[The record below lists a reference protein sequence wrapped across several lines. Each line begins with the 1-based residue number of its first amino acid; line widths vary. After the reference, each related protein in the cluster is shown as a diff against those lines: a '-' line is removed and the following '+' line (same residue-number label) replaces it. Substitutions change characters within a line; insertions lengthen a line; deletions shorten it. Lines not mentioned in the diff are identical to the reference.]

1 MATASLSP
9 QTIANLRTIIDDAC
23 SDENAGLPCATV
35 VVVGKGDGSPYE
47 LFSHSTRRKGGGH
60 KNGAQD
66 RQLRDSE
73 HDIYWLASCTKLVTG
88 IACMQL
94 VERGVL
100 RLDDA
105 DQVEILCPELKEVCV
120 LQENGTK
127 VEKSRGITLRMLLT
141 HTAGFGYSFLN
152 QKLQSYFLEH
162 GSDIPEYDEF
172 SGHMHDF
179 YQPLVNQPGER
190 FEYGIS
196 IDWAGIL
203 VERTTGIKLND
214 YMQQFIFAPL
224 EVHDVSMI
232 PSAHMKERL
241 VGLWYRSAGGRL
253 VPRDYP
259 LNKPLDVKEAAEVFH
274 SGGAGLFGSIQ
285 EFSKILVALLND
297 GRSPETGQQI
307 LSPETVKEM
316 FTNQIHQHPDFARQ
330 PLPAMK
336 PDLVSP
342 CEELYPL
349 CPSPTPQGWGLTFMI
364 SPSVTGRSDTTA
376 HWSGLSNVF
385 WWCDR
390 EKGVAGI
397 VASQV
402 LPFVDPETGLLWA
415 SVETAVYE
423 GLQGT

>member
-1 MATASLSP
+1 MTTASLSP
-9 QTIANLRTIIDDAC
+9 QAIANLRTIIDDAC
-23 SDENAGLPCATV
+23 ADENAGLPCANV
-35 VVVGKGDGSPYE
+35 VIVGKGDSSPCE
-47 LFSHSTRRKGGGH
+47 LFSHSTRKGGGH
-60 KNGAQD
+60 KNGTED
-66 RQLRDSE
+66 RQIRDGE
-73 HDIYWLASCTKLVTG
+73 DDIYWLASCTKLVTG

-100 RLDDA
+100 GLDCA
-105 DQVEILCPELKEVCV
+105 DQVESLCPELKEVCV
-120 LQENGTK
+120 LQENGSK
-127 VEKSRGITLRMLLT
+127 VEKNRGITLRMLLT

-162 GSDIPEYDEF
+162 CSYIPEYNEF
-172 SGHMHDF
+172 SGYVQDF

-203 VERTTGIKLND
+203 VERATGMRLND
-214 YMQQFIFAPL
+214 YMQQSIFAPL
-224 EVHDVSMI
+224 GVHDVSMI
-232 PSAHMKERL
+232 PSTHMKERL
-241 VGLWYRSAGGRL
+241 VGLWHRSAGGRL

-259 LNKPLDVKEAAEVFH
+259 LNKPLDAKEAAEVFH
-274 SGGAGLFGSIQ
+274 SGGAGLFGSIR
-285 EFSKILVALLND
+285 EFSKILATLLND
-297 GRSPETGQQI
+297 GRSPQTGQQI
-307 LSPETVKEM
+307 LSPGTVEEM
-316 FTNQIHQHPDFARQ
+316 FSNQIHQHPDFARR
-330 PLPAMK
+330 PLPAIK

-364 SPSVTGRSDTTA
+364 SPGVTGRSDTTA
-376 HWSGLSNVF
+376 HWSGLSNIF

-390 EKGVAGI
+390 ERGVAGV

-415 SVETAVYE
+415 SVEAAVYE
-423 GLQGT
+423 GLQGE